1 MIRPLPM
8 LVSALL
14 LASGAAAQDGPKA
27 PDPAAKQDGT
37 QGAAPATTPDGVK
50 APAASSAQPAEGA
63 PGAKADGHPV
73 DLMFGAFQRGLFLT
87 AMEEALKR
95 VKENP
100 NDGPAM
106 TMLGE
111 LYRDGLS
118 VRRNPVEAVRWYRL
132 AAERGDRQAQFA
144 MGVAHLNGVGAPKDK
159 KAAREWL
166 QKAAAQNH
174 GGALYNLGVI
184 AIDNDIQDFPGAAAL
199 FRKAAELGDMD
210 AAYGLSVFYREGTG
224 VPRDKAESIRW
235 LQRAAQESHVAA
247 MVEFAVVVF
256 NGDGVEKNEAGAAK
270 LFGRAAQANSPVAQN
285 RLARMFAAG
294 RGVRMDMVEA
304 MKWHVLA
311 RANGVKDDWLDARM
325 ATLSAPERVAVE
337 EAVQRYIGN

>member
-1 MIRPLPM
+1 MIRPLPL

-14 LASGAAAQDGPKA
+14 LASGVAAQDAPKA
-27 PDPAAKQDGT
+27 AGAAPAQEGA
-37 QGAAPATTPDGVK
+37 QGAAPAS
-50 APAASSAQPAEGA
+50 APEGARAPSQSSAQPVEGA
-63 PGAKADGHPV
+63 PGAKADAPV

-87 AMEEALKR
+87 ALEEALKR

-111 LYRDGLS
+111 LYRDGLA

-144 MGVAHLNGVGAPKDK
+144 MGVAHLNGVGAPRDRKT
-159 KAAREWL
+159 AREWL

-184 AIDNDIQDFPGAAAL
+184 AIDNDIQDFAGAAVL

-224 VPRDKAESIRW
+224 VTRDRAESLRW

-247 MVEFAVVVF
+247 MVEYAIVLF
-256 NGDGVEKNEAGAAK
+256 NGDGVEKSESGAAR
-270 LFGRAAQANSPVAQN
+270 LFGRAAQANSPIAQN

-294 RGVRMDMVEA
+294 RGVKADMVEA

-337 EAVQRYIGN
+337 EAVQRFIGN